1 MDEKNNNSNVDI
13 KKRIEELRRQIEHH
27 SHLYYDLDSPEISD
41 YEYDAMF
48 AELLQLEAEHPEFDS
63 PDSPTKRVGGK
74 PSERFEKVNHVYPLG
89 SLEDVF
95 SFDEIKAFTA
105 RVREADPD
113 AEFSVEPKID
123 GLSVALT
130 YENGIFTVGATRG
143 DGAVGENVTAN
154 LRTIRTIP
162 LSLAGGEKLNL
173 TVRGEV
179 YMPREA
185 FERLNAAREAKGEAL
200 MANPRNAAAGSLR
213 QLDPKITA
221 SRSLD
226 IFVFNFQGG
235 TLYSDGREP
244 QSHTETLFRLR
255 ELGFKTLP
263 HTIKAKTD
271 DEIIAH
277 IEKIG
282 SMRGTLPFD
291 IDGAVIKVDSL
302 TLRQILGEGTATPKW
317 AVAFKYPPE
326 RKETK
331 LLDITIAV
339 GRTGVLTPT
348 AVLEPVRI
356 AGSTVSR
363 ATLHN
368 LDIIRKLG
376 IMIGD
381 TVIIQKAGDIIPEVV
396 GAVTSKRTGNERPW
410 IPPVVCPSC
419 GERVVA
425 DIDSGESAS
434 AETATSLYC
443 INAACPAQRARNIEH
458 FASKGAMDIA
468 SLGPAVTSQLIA
480 AGLVRD
486 AADLYSLRVSDVAA
500 LDRMGEKSASNLI
513 AAIEA
518 SKSAGLARLIYA
530 LGIRNVGSVTAAA
543 LAKRFLSIEA
553 LASASREELMEV
565 EDIGDVVA
573 NSIISYFT
581 EPANI
586 SLIKRLAKAGV
597 KTTEDVTVT
606 KTTLSG
612 LTFVLTGTLPNLTRA
627 EATAK
632 IEAAGGKVTSSV
644 SKKTSYVVAGVE
656 AGSKLD
662 RALALGVPVI
672 DEATLLSM
680 INEAEG

>member
-291 IDGAVIKVDSL
+291 IDG
-302 TLRQILGEGTATPKW
+302 
-317 AVAFKYPPE
+317 
-326 RKETK
+326 
-331 LLDITIAV
+331 
-339 GRTGVLTPT
+339 
-348 AVLEPVRI
+348 
-356 AGSTVSR
+356 
-363 ATLHN
+363 
-368 LDIIRKLG
+368 
-376 IMIGD
+376 
-381 TVIIQKAGDIIPEVV
+381 
-396 GAVTSKRTGNERPW
+396 
-410 IPPVVCPSC
+410 
-419 GERVVA
+419 
-425 DIDSGESAS
+425 
-434 AETATSLYC
+434 
-443 INAACPAQRARNIEH
+443 
-458 FASKGAMDIA
+458 
-468 SLGPAVTSQLIA
+468 
-480 AGLVRD
+480 
-486 AADLYSLRVSDVAA
+486 
-500 LDRMGEKSASNLI
+500 
-513 AAIEA
+513 
-518 SKSAGLARLIYA
+518 
-530 LGIRNVGSVTAAA
+530 
-543 LAKRFLSIEA
+543 
-553 LASASREELMEV
+553 
-565 EDIGDVVA
+565 
-573 NSIISYFT
+573 
-581 EPANI
+581 
-586 SLIKRLAKAGV
+586 
-597 KTTEDVTVT
+597 
-606 KTTLSG
+606 
-612 LTFVLTGTLPNLTRA
+612 
-627 EATAK
+627 
-632 IEAAGGKVTSSV
+632 
-644 SKKTSYVVAGVE
+644 
-656 AGSKLD
+656 
-662 RALALGVPVI
+662 
-672 DEATLLSM
+672 
-680 INEAEG
+680 